1 MISLIQNSV
10 DYIRIGENI
19 IEYSKGF
26 KLYMTTRLRNPHYL
40 PEISL
45 KVKII
50 NFVITP
56 LGLEDQLLGIVT
68 RKEKPELEKLKN
80 QLISESAHN
89 KRQLKDIEDRILE
102 VISSSQGDILEDE
115 TAVEILSSSKVL
127 AHEIVEK
134 QIISAKTETDIDEAR
149 NGYKPVAAHSAIL
162 FFTISDLANIDPM
175 YQYSLNWFINLFEQ
189 VLESELVLKC

>member
-1 MISLIQNSV
+1 M
-10 DYIRIGENI
+10 

-56 LGLEDQLLGIVT
+56 LGLDDQLLGIVT
-68 RKEKPELEKLKN
+68 RKEKPELETRKN
-80 QLISESAHN
+80 QLISESASN
-89 KRQLKDIEDRILE
+89 KRQLKDLEDKILE

-115 TAVEILSSSKVL
+115 TAVEILSSSKIL
-127 AHEIVEK
+127 AQEIVEK
-134 QIISAKTETDIDEAR
+134 QLIATQTEQEIDTAR
-149 NGYKPVAAHSAIL
+149 NGYTDVAHHSSML
-162 FFTISDLANIDPM
+162 FFIVSDLANIDPM
-175 YQYSLNWFINLFEQ
+175 YQYSLNWFITLFEH
-189 VLESELVLKC
+189 VTRFFFVFSVN

>member
-1 MISLIQNSV
+1 
-10 DYIRIGENI
+10 
-19 IEYSKGF
+19 
-26 KLYMTTRLRNPHYL
+26 MTTRLRNPHYL

-80 QLISESAHN
+80 QLISESASN
-89 KRQLKDIEDRILE
+89 KRQLKDIEDKILE

-127 AHEIVEK
+127 AHEILEK
-134 QIISAKTETDIDEAR
+134 QIISTKTESDIDEAR
-149 NGYKPVAAHSAIL
+149 NGYKPVASHSAML

-189 VLESELVLKC
+189 VSFSYRELSFFFF